1 MSRSKRAN
9 ARQALP
15 SSTAMPAG
23 ATRFGWP
30 RPARVQKFASL
41 LQQPGALTTQHRFE
55 FQGRVISLPV
65 LTVSLDLPKYRLENG
80 RTCALQAEHLARNPT
95 VRPDLFTGDPELA
108 DAQEAQHDLLLSVA
122 NQSGLREHFEDTA
135 RRQTDYL
142 ILDEAGFVVNGNR
155 RLATWRDLVHAD
167 GATYGHFRNIDVV
180 VLPHCDDR
188 DIDRLEARLQV
199 ERDIRADYS
208 WDALASMIKRHQD
221 RNGLS
226 LADVAALYGMQ
237 ERDVRT
243 LLDMLAYADDY
254 LRSRNKANQWSTV
267 KADEYAFRTL
277 VTSRDR
283 VRGVG
288 NKEVFKQAVFTL
300 IDNPDEAGGR
310 LYSSVKDIADNIDV
324 VRGRLQS
331 HFNVAAPAPTAT
343 VTDLF
348 GGISSAGGPAA
359 AATAEVE
366 AISLAAH
373 IQQTANAAAARAVIV
388 DAVESQRQLR
398 RDASNAMTLLRKCTE
413 AHTKLAEAART
424 ALTPDSTID
433 GVENQLQQI
442 ESLVATIRTFVA
454 SHAAP

>member
-1 MSRSKRAN
+1 MARSKRAT
-9 ARQALP
+9 ARATP
-15 SSTAMPAG
+15 PASTPGPAG

-30 RPARVQKFASL
+30 RPARVQKFTSL
-41 LQQPGALTTQHRFE
+41 LQQPSAISTHHRIE

-80 RTCALQAEHLARNPT
+80 RTCALQAEHLARNPS
-95 VRPDLFTGDPELA
+95 VRADLFTGDPELA
-108 DAQEAQHDLLLSVA
+108 DAQEAQHELLLSVA
-122 NQSGLREHFEDTA
+122 HQSGLREHFEDTA

-155 RLATWRDLVHAD
+155 RLATWRDLVHTD
-167 GATYGHFRNIDVV
+167 GASYGHFHNVDVV

-199 ERDIRADYS
+199 EKDIRANYT

-221 RNGLS
+221 RNGLG

-254 LRSRNKANQWSTV
+254 LRSRGKTNQWSTV
-267 KADEYAFRTL
+267 KGDEYAFRTL

-310 LYSSVKDIADNIDV
+310 LYGSVKDIADNIDV

-331 HFNVAAPAPTAT
+331 HFNVTPPAPTPA
-343 VTDLF
+343 VQDLF
-348 GGISSAGGPAA
+348 GGVPSAGGSGTPDS
-359 AATAEVE
+359 AEVE
-366 AISLAAH
+366 AIALAAH
-373 IQQTANAAAARAVIV
+373 IQQSSNAAAARAVIV

-398 RDASNAMTLLRKCTE
+398 RDASNAQTLIRKCTE

-424 ALTPDSTID
+424 ALTPDSTTE

-442 ESLVATIRTFVA
+442 EALITTIRAFIT
-454 SHAAP
+454 SHAAS